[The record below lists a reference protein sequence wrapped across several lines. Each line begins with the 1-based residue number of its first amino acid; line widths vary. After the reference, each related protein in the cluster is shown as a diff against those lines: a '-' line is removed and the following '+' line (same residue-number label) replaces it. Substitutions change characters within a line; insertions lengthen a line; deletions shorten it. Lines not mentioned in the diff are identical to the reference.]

1 MAGAAKAL
9 WSRLRRLPWWRFAA
23 GVVGGGAALLVTFVM
38 RLLGLGVFLP
48 ETAFEGVV
56 AHVPGALESFFIG
69 NLGEGAKVL
78 GVTTAVFAILA
89 AYGIGAVFFRR
100 VQTQVPGRW
109 PVVAVYTVGSA
120 VLVLFVALPLL
131 GGGIAGSQTDA
142 GAAFAA
148 FSQLVGGWAYG
159 AILDYLLVDV
169 AARHPEGF
177 NPSRRAFFIGAAA
190 SLGALALAAYGF
202 GTSLVKT
209 GRLAFASVA
218 DMFARE
224 LTPTS
229 EFYVVTKN
237 VIDPAV
243 DLSGPTPTVD
253 GKPWQLTVD
262 GASPDLATNPL
273 TLSYSALMARTPVEE
288 YTTLECVS
296 NEVGGN
302 LMSTA
307 KWSGIRVAD
316 LLTEA
321 GVQPVATWI
330 EFASADGYTVAIPIA
345 KAMDPATLLVLRMND
360 AVLEGPHGAP
370 ARILVPG
377 KYGMFS
383 AKWVTSITALAGEFQ
398 GFWQTRG
405 WTNDGP
411 DKTTAIIATPAPDA
425 VVPAPVTIGGVAFAG
440 DRGIQRVEVSTDDGV
455 TWNDATLATPLD
467 PLRTWVLWTFPFNPS
482 AGGAYRVRARA
493 TDGTGTV
500 QTAAS
505 APPFPDGASGY
516 DAITLYVTR

>member
-1 MAGAAKAL
+1 MLGARWLAAF
-9 WSRLRRLPWWRFAA
+9 RRLPWWRFAA
-23 GVVGGGAALLVTFVM
+23 GVAGGGAALVVTFVM

-78 GVTTAVFAILA
+78 GVTTAVLVILT

-100 VQTQVPGRW
+100 VQAKVPGRW

-120 VLVLFVALPLL
+120 LLILLVALPLL
-131 GGGIAGSQTDA
+131 GGGIAGAQTNA
-142 GAAFAA
+142 GVLFAA
-148 FSQLVGGWAYG
+148 FSQLIGGWSYA
-159 AILDYLLVDV
+159 AVVDYFLVDV

-177 NPSRRAFFIGAAA
+177 NPSRRAFLVGAAA
-190 SLGALALAAYGF
+190 AVGALALAAYGF

-237 VIDPAV
+237 VLDPSV
-243 DLSGPTPTVD
+243 DMSGLNPIVD
-253 GKPWQLTVD
+253 GKPWQLTIN
-262 GASPDLATNPL
+262 GASPDLATNPM
-273 TLSYSALMARTPVEE
+273 TLSYGTLMARMQVAE
-288 YTTLECVS
+288 YATLECVS

-307 KWSGIRVAD
+307 KWSGIRLAD
-316 LLTEA
+316 LLSEA
-321 GVQPVATWI
+321 GVQPAATWI
-330 EFASADGYTVAIPIA
+330 EFTSADGYTVAIPIA
-345 KAMDPATLLVLRMND
+345 KATEPTTLLVLLMND
-360 AVLEGPHGAP
+360 AALQAPHGAP

-383 AKWVTSITALAGEFQ
+383 AKWVTSITAVASEVP
-398 GFWQTRG
+398 GFWQQRG

-425 VVPAPVTIGGVAFAG
+425 VVPAPATIGGVAFAG
-440 DRGIQRVEVSTDDGV
+440 DRGILRVEVSTDDGA
-455 TWNDATLATPLD
+455 TWNDAVLKTPLD
-467 PLRTWVLWTFPFNPS
+467 PNRTWVLWTFPFNPS
-482 AGGAYRVRARA
+482 AGGAYRIRARA
-493 TDGTGTV
+493 TDGTGAV

-516 DAITLYVTR
+516 DAITLYVNR